1 MDEILKFFQDNK
13 MSCDLHLLKKG
24 TYSITVYGWGQF
36 PRTQEFS
43 TLDVLVSTIS
53 HDIDNYLAQ

>member
-1 MDEILKFFQDNK
+1 

-24 TYSITVYGWGQF
+24 TYSITVYGWGAF

-43 TLDVLVSTIS
+43 TLEVLISTIS
-53 HDIDNYLAQ
+53 HDIDNFVAQ